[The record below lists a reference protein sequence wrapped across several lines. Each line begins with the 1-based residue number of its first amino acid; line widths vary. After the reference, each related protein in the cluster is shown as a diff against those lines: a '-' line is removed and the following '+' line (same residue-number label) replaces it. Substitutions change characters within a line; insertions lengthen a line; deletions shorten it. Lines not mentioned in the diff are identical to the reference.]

1 MSKKIKVAIIGCG
14 AIANSAHIPAYMK
27 NEKAEIKYF
36 CDIIPERADAAVEKY
51 GCGKAVYDYHEILDD
66 PELDS
71 VSVCTH
77 NDLHSILSGHA
88 FGTIRELAAEASR
101 RGLSLI
107 GVTEHA
113 PGIPGTV
120 DPIYFRNLCDAPR
133 ELYGV
138 EMLYGSEVNVLNGGE
153 LSLDQRHLNYLDYA
167 IAGIHGLCYE
177 DAGAVKNTDNVIR
190 CMENPKVKIISHPDT
205 DQYPMDY
212 PALVE
217 GAKEFGVALEL
228 NNSSLRKPKSRL
240 NCVENYRKMIPLC
253 MERGVFVVVDTDA
266 HDPSAVGNF
275 DLARKLL
282 ETMDINEEL
291 ILNND
296 LQKLKKFLLD
306 G

>member
-1 MSKKIKVAIIGCG
+1 MKPFVADV
-14 AIANSAHIPAYMK
+14 HM
-27 NEKAEIKYF
+27 
-36 CDIIPERADAAVEKY
+36 
-51 GCGKAVYDYHEILDD
+51 
-66 PELDS
+66 
-71 VSVCTH
+71 
-77 NDLHSILSGHA
+77 HSILSGHA
-88 FGTIRELAAEASR
+88 FGTIRELAADASR
-101 RGLSLI
+101 RGLGLI

-133 ELYGV
+133 ELYDV

-253 MERGVFVVVDTDA
+253 MERGVFVVVNTDA

-291 ILNND
+291 ILNNV